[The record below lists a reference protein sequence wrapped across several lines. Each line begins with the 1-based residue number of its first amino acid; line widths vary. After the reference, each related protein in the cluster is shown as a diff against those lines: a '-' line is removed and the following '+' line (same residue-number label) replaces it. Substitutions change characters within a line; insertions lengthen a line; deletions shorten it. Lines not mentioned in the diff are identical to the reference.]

1 MFCSKF
7 DTNMAPIL
15 WTILNKPEA
24 YNFVETKALA
34 QVFSCEFFEMFKN
47 NFFIEY
53 LGMAVSKPVT

>member
-1 MFCSKF
+1 MLCSKF

-24 YNFVETKALA
+24 YNFVEKKALA
-34 QVFSCEFFEMFKN
+34 QVLSCEFFEMFKN

>member
-1 MFCSKF
+1 
-7 DTNMAPIL
+7 MAPIL

-24 YNFVETKALA
+24 YNFVEKKALA
-34 QVFSCEFFEMFKN
+34 QVLSCEFFEMFKN

>member
-1 MFCSKF
+1 MFCYKF

-24 YNFVETKALA
+24 YSFVEKKALA
-34 QVFSCEFFEMFKN
+34 QVFSHEFFDIFKN

-53 LGMAVSKPVT
+53 LGMAASKPVT

>member
-1 MFCSKF
+1 MFCYKF

-24 YNFVETKALA
+24 YNFVEKKALA
-34 QVFSCEFFEMFKN
+34 QVFSHEFFDIFKN

-53 LGMAVSKPVT
+53 LGMAASKSVT